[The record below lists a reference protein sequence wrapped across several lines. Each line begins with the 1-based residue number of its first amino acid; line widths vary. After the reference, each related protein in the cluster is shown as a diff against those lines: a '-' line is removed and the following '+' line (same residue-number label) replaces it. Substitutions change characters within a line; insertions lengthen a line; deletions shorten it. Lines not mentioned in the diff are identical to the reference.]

1 MISKLLIANRGEIAI
16 RISRAASELGIET
29 VAIRAPMQGTIV
41 EITVQEGD
49 AVREG
54 TILLIMDSM
63 KMEHEIKATV
73 SGIVRQIAVS
83 VGDTIYQGHPLV
95 FISEEAVE
103 EAETLGGIAMAGGSY
118 KTPYFNVAWPT
129 GEFGGMGLEGM
140 VKLGYRDDLAAI
152 EDPEERKRTFEQMVA
167 NAYENGKALNNATYF
182 GIDDT
187 IDPAES
193 RWWVASMLHSVRP
206 APPRRDGKKRPVID
220 AW

>member
-16 RISRAASELGIET
+16 RISRAASELAIET

-83 VGDTIYQGHPLV
+83 AGDTIYQGHPLV
-95 FISEEAVE
+95 FISEEEVE
-103 EAETLGGIAMAGGSY
+103 EAETLGDEA
-118 KTPYFNVAWPT
+118 
-129 GEFGGMGLEGM
+129 
-140 VKLGYRDDLAAI
+140 
-152 EDPEERKRTFEQMVA
+152 
-167 NAYENGKALNNATYF
+167 
-182 GIDDT
+182 
-187 IDPAES
+187 IDPDDIRPDLKSVLDRRTLTRDAARPEA
-193 RWWVASMLHSVRP
+193 VAR
-206 APPRRDGKKRPVID
+206 
-220 AW
+220 